1 MIDRRFRVSL
11 SGSMV
16 LDTGLA
22 CGRGLGACG
31 RSCGFWGSRVRNSRG
46 AESFKG
52 SVGYTELPKIPK

>member
-16 LDTGLA
+16 LETGLA

-31 RSCGFWGSRVRNSRG
+31 RSCGFRLREFGILGVQKALRD
-46 AESFKG
+46 
-52 SVGYTELPKIPK
+52 L